1 MDSFEEDSRLRR
13 EKRKAAL
20 REKQRRQRKMILSSV
35 VIFGVI
41 LFVVALIMLVVKDSQ
56 TNRAAMSEEITR
68 STEEISGGLRR
79 NPITKI
85 HIRAA
90 GDLNITDS
98 VVQSGLAAT
107 GYDFTR
113 AIQDVAPLLADADCT
128 LLNLEGNI
136 CGEPYG
142 SESASAP
149 SQLLTSLR
157 SAGVDLV
164 QAANS
169 YTVYNGLI
177 GLNAT
182 LGAIRNAGIEPLGA
196 YVSNAEFA
204 ANKGYTI
211 CNIQGIKVAFVAF
224 TKGLGG
230 MGLPEGS
237 EKCVNLLYKDYDS
250 TYKSVNEAAINSI
263 LKSVKAEKPD
273 LTVALLH
280 WGSEGSDEIS
290 KTQTS
295 IVNLMLKRGVD
306 VIIGTHPHLVHKV
319 DFDENKGTL
328 IAYSLGD
335 FYGNATIG
343 GSNYSIILD
352 IEVTKDTDLGT
363 TKVTGFDYTPI
374 YTVTEN
380 ECDGYRRVVRIKEAM
395 TAYNQNYVDKVT
407 PACYSQ
413 MSYSLKRI
421 TARVTGKG

>member
-1 MDSFEEDSRLRR
+1 MDSMEDSRERR
-13 EKRKAAL
+13 EKRRKAQQ
-20 REKQRRQRKMILSSV
+20 EKIRRQRRMILSLVS
-35 VIFGVI
+35 IFGVI
-41 LFVVALIMLVVKDSQ
+41 LFVTALIILVVKDSQ
-56 TNRAAMSEEITR
+56 SNRSIIESAKATE
-68 STEEISGGLRR
+68 STVSRPRR
-79 NPITKI
+79 ESTTTI

-113 AIQDVAPLLADADCT
+113 AFQDVAPLLTEADCT
-128 LLNLEGNI
+128 VLNLEGNI

-142 SESASAP
+142 SGTASAP
-149 SQLLTSLR
+149 TQLLTSLR
-157 SAGVDLV
+157 AAGVDLV

-169 YTVYNGLI
+169 YTIYNGLI

-182 LGAIRNAGIEPLGA
+182 LSSVRNAGIEPLGA
-196 YVSNAEFA
+196 YVSNAEFDA
-204 ANKGYTI
+204 HKGYTI
-211 CNIQGIKVAFVAF
+211 CDVQGIKVAFVAF

-237 EKCVNLLYKDYDS
+237 EKCVNLLYKDYDL
-250 TYKSVNEAAINSI
+250 TYKSVNEAGISAVMKAV
-263 LKSVKAEKPD
+263 KSEKPD
-273 LTVALLH
+273 LIVAMLH

-290 KTQTS
+290 KTQKS
-295 IVNLMLKRGVD
+295 IVNLLQKKGVD
-306 VIIGTHPHLVHKV
+306 VILGTHPHLVHEV
-319 DFDENKGTL
+319 DFNRDKGTL

-363 TKVTGFDYTPI
+363 TRVTGFDYTPI

-395 TAYNQNYVDKVT
+395 EAYNKRYVDAVT
-407 PACYSQ
+407 DACYSQ
-413 MSYSLKRI
+413 MKYSLERIEKR
-421 TARVTGKG
+421 VSGKG